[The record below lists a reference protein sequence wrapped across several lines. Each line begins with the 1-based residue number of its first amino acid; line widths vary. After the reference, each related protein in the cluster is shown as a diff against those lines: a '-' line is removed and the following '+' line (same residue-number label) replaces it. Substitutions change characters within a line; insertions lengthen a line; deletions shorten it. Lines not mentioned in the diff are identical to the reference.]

1 MFQLG
6 KILTLSMVATYDTY
20 VVTVN
25 TVCNTLAL
33 SNILGTWLQIG
44 LMGVWIARSIDR
56 IWGRHQNTVPKY
68 RRPHST
74 CL

>member
-1 MFQLG
+1 GRICSILYIGVRNSLENSLFQLG

-20 VVTVN
+20 VVAVN

-44 LMGVWIARSIDR
+44 LMGVWIARSID
-56 IWGRHQNTVPKY
+56 
-68 RRPHST
+68 
-74 CL
+74 